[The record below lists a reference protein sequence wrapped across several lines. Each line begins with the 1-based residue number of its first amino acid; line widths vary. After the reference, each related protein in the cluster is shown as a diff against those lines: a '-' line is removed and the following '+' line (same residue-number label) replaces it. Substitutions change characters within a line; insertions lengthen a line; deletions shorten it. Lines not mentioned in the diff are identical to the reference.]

1 MVVQGWK
8 LLGGPPYP
16 DVANVGYAVSPG
28 HERHIGLSFLP
39 EQRQGG
45 GSLGLAPSCSFVLVS
60 ANGLQT
66 LIPEHP
72 SGPWPSALPLHRGR
86 TEPCISCFQ

>member
-1 MVVQGWK
+1 MVVQGRK

-28 HERHIGLSFLP
+28 HETNIGLSFLS
-39 EQRQGG
+39 ERRQGG
-45 GSLGLAPSCSFVLVS
+45 SLAPSSLFVLVC

-66 LIPEHP
+66 LLPEHP
-72 SGPWPSALPLHRGR
+72 SGPWPSALPLHKGR
-86 TEPCISCFQ
+86 TEPCISCFP